1 MSQMDVM
8 LKLASWN
15 VRGLS
20 SKKVQDNE
28 FLNIVNK
35 FDILSLCTSHLYPRP
50 PWGRG
55 YRGHSGA

>member
-1 MSQMDVM
+1 MSHVDVM

-20 SKKVQDNE
+20 LKKIQDNE

-35 FDILSLCTSHLYPRP
+35 FDILV
-50 PWGRG
+50 
-55 YRGHSGA
+55 